1 MVVEDLDKGSIMA
14 KRALKNIDDKKD
26 LSILDNIENLL
37 TDPDKL
43 GGGVKLRLDEVYSKG
58 MYANRKSFGGK
69 SLVEN
74 ARLCD
79 EAVEIARELQQIW
92 NHAHTQYAWKHINF
106 SNFDPILNMRQISA
120 EIQNK
125 ADVVDQSKWNVL
137 ETQIKIQEVE
147 HKIQQLD
154 ESIPQQKFKKM
165 RLMLALG
172 AMRSSEERDLLM
184 LEGAMK
190 DLIAIK
196 GNYDELNK
204 TVSGITEYE
213 IEEDQAYSHM
223 SRSIQQC
230 IRDVRQSGSITKGEQ
245 EYLEQIGINPSK
257 LLVVIKNYLIRE
269 EASENWDTRE
279 LFEFVDSLAHD
290 LARNIKVSETRLSI
304 TKLNPKPDPGAASI
318 TPIALHVEDVSDEKP
333 LLNRED

>member
-1 MVVEDLDKGSIMA
+1 MVVIDLDKGSIMA
-14 KRALKNIDDKKD
+14 KSAVAKINDKKD
-26 LSILDNIENLL
+26 VSILDNIENLL
-37 TDPDKL
+37 SDPDKL
-43 GGGVKLRLDEVYSKG
+43 GGGIKLPLAEVYGKG
-58 MYANRKSFGGK
+58 MYADRKSFGGK
-69 SLVEN
+69 TLVEN
-74 ARLCD
+74 AKLCD
-79 EAVEIARELQQIW
+79 EAVAISAELTQIW
-92 NHAHTQYAWKHINF
+92 NHAHTQFAWKHINF
-106 SNFDPILNMRQISA
+106 SNFDPILNMRQIAA

-125 ADVVDQSKWNVL
+125 AEVVDSSKWNVL

-147 HKIQQLD
+147 HKISQLD

-165 RLMLALG
+165 RLMIALG
-172 AMRSSEERDLLM
+172 SMRASEERDLLM

-196 GNYDELNK
+196 ENYDQLNK

-230 IRDVRQSGSITKGEQ
+230 IRDVRQSGTITKGEQ

-257 LLVVIKNYLIRE
+257 MLIAIKNYLIRE
-269 EASENWDTRE
+269 ENSENWDTRE
-279 LFEFVDSLAHD
+279 LFEFVDALAHD

-304 TKLNPKPDPGAASI
+304 TKLDPKPSASAASV
-318 TPIALHVEDVSDEKP
+318 TPIALHVDDSGVDQPRLNIED
-333 LLNRED
+333 

>member
-1 MVVEDLDKGSIMA
+1 MAEVDLDKGSIMA
-14 KRALKNIDDKKD
+14 KNAVKKIDGKKD

-43 GGGVKLRLDEVYSKG
+43 GGGVKLSIAEVYSKG
-58 MYANRKSFGGK
+58 MYADRKSFGGK

-74 ARLCD
+74 AKLCD
-79 EAVEIARELQQIW
+79 EAVQIATNLNEIW

-125 ADVVDQSKWNVL
+125 ADIVDQSKWNVL

-147 HKIQQLD
+147 HKLGQLD
-154 ESIPQQKFKKM
+154 ESIPQQRFKKM

-172 AMRSSEERDLLM
+172 SMRSSEERDLLM

-196 GNYDELNK
+196 GNYEELNK

-213 IEEDQAYSHM
+213 IEEDQAYAHM

-257 LLVVIKNYLIRE
+257 LLNAIKNYLIRE
-269 EASENWDTRE
+269 ENSDNWDTRE
-279 LFEFVDSLAHD
+279 LFEFVNSLAND
-290 LARNIKVSETRLSI
+290 LARNLKVSETRLSI
-304 TKLNPKPDPGAASI
+304 TGLNPKPDAGAASI
-318 TPIALHVEDVSDEKP
+318 IPVALHVEDASEEKP
-333 LLNRED
+333 LLNKD